1 MKDIVKNALI
11 LFVITL
17 VAGCALGFVYDMT
30 KEPIARNAAN
40 AQAAANAVV
49 FEDAVNWS
57 LPMLDEAAAQTVL
70 GSDAASYANVSFKN
84 VLEAQDA
91 SGNPLGYVIEVGSM
105 GYGDEIDFVV
115 GIRNEGVLNGISII
129 SIAETP
135 GLGMNAEPV
144 IVPQLSTGDKAVQMY
159 EVTPNAP
166 TSDNQIQAI
175 SGATIT
181 SNAIK
186 NGVNAAVQYYQDVL
200 KGGQ

>member
-1 MKDIVKNALI
+1 MKDIIKNALI

-17 VAGCALGFVYDMT
+17 VAGVALGFVYDMT
-30 KEPIARNAAN
+30 KGPIAQNKAN
-40 AQAAANAVV
+40 ALAAANAVV

-57 LPMLDEAAAQTVL
+57 MPMLDEAAAQAVL
-70 GSDAASYANVSFKN
+70 DSDPASYANVNFKN

-91 SGNPLGYVIEVGSM
+91 SGTPLGYVIEVGSM
-105 GYGDEIDFVV
+105 GYGDEISFVV

-135 GLGMNAEPV
+135 GLGMNAEPFL
-144 IVPQLSTGDKAVQMY
+144 VPQYSTGDKAVQMF
-159 EVTPNAP
+159 ETTANTP

-186 NGVNAAVQYYQDVL
+186 NGVNAAVQYFEENL

>member
-1 MKDIVKNALI
+1 MKDIIKNALI

-17 VAGCALGFVYDMT
+17 VAGVALGFVYDMT
-30 KEPIARNAAN
+30 KGPIAQNKAN
-40 AQAAANAVV
+40 ALAAANAVV

-57 LPMLDEAAAQTVL
+57 MPMLDEAAAQAVL
-70 GSDAASYANVSFKN
+70 DSDPASYANVNFKN

-91 SGNPLGYVIEVGSM
+91 SGTPLGYVIEVGSM
-105 GYGDEIDFVV
+105 GYGDEIGFVV

-144 IVPQLSTGDKAVQMY
+144 LVPQYSTGDKAVQMY
-159 EVTPNAP
+159 ETTANTP

-186 NGVNAAVQYYQDVL
+186 NGVNAAVQYYEEVL

>member
-1 MKDIVKNALI
+1 MKDIIKNALI

-17 VAGCALGFVYDMT
+17 VAGVALGFVYDMT
-30 KEPIARNAAN
+30 KGPIAQNKAN
-40 AQAAANAVV
+40 ALAAANAVV

-57 LPMLDEAAAQTVL
+57 LPMLDEAAAQAVL
-70 GSDAASYANVSFKN
+70 DSDPASYANVNFKN

-91 SGNPLGYVIEVGSM
+91 SGTPLGYVIEVGSM
-105 GYGDEIDFVV
+105 GYGDEIGFVV

-144 IVPQLSTGDKAVQMY
+144 LVPQYSTGDKAVQMY
-159 EVTPNAP
+159 ETTANTP

-186 NGVNAAVQYYQDVL
+186 NGVNAAVQYFEENL